1 MEIYC
6 TRPQC
11 QRPQNYFAD
20 LDDPQVLKT
29 VQQKFCISC
38 GMPLVLIG
46 RYLPSRLLAQGG
58 FGAAYLASD
67 RYTPGLRQCVV
78 KQFQPTGLGPSQ
90 MQMAQDLF
98 HREAEVLEKLGR
110 HPQIPDLFAFFEL
123 PVPARGSQPA
133 ENFFYL
139 AQEFIDGQTLEEELE
154 DKQQFPEKDVFDLL
168 TELLPVLQF
177 VHENG
182 SIHRD
187 IKPSN
192 IMRHTQSNLTQTGN
206 GLLYLLDFGAV
217 KQVANVA
224 APTPSKATSI
234 YTPFY
239 APPEQTHGNQVF
251 PSSDLYA
258 LAVTCICLLTGK
270 APNDLFDTSHN
281 RWQWRPHALVSDRLG
296 TILDRMLQTSPQER
310 FQAATEVL
318 AALTQSGPSPSS
330 PSVPQ
335 TPSNPQTPPPSTPVS
350 PPQTQAAS
358 SQSPAVPA
366 QKAPAQKAPV
376 PVKTPPPPIPLPRL
390 LGGAAFTGFEGGL
403 LAIALTSFLGT
414 TVVSGGFWLGLVT
427 VLVYTQLQRWIER
440 VDLLIIAGVTLG
452 IIWFVPALQG
462 GNPII
467 SIVLLGVVGGLVL
480 TTLTLVFRLI
490 YDVLSRFL

>member
-11 QRPQNYFAD
+11 QRPSNFFAD
-20 LDDPQVLKT
+20 LDDPQTLKT
-29 VQQKFCISC
+29 VQQKFCLSC

-58 FGAAYLASD
+58 FGTAFLACD
-67 RYTPGLRQCVV
+67 RYTPGLRKCVV
-78 KQFQPTGLGPSQ
+78 KQFQPTGLGPAQ
-90 MQMAQDLF
+90 MQMAQNLF
-98 HREAEVLEKLGR
+98 QREAEVLENLGR

-123 PVPARGSQPA
+123 PVPGRGSQPA
-133 ENFFYL
+133 EEFFYL
-139 AQEFIDGQTLEEELE
+139 VQEFIDGQTLEEELE
-154 DKQQFPEKDVFDLL
+154 NKNQFQEQEIIELL

-192 IMRHTQSNLTQTGN
+192 IMRHTQTNLTQTGN

-270 APNDLFDTSHN
+270 APDDLFDTSQNH
-281 RWQWRPHALVSDRLG
+281 WQWRSHTQVSDRLAFL
-296 TILDRMLQTSPQER
+296 LDRMLETSPQQR
-310 FQAATEVL
+310 FQSAPEVL
-318 AALTQSGPSPSS
+318 AALVQSPSNLGQS
-330 PSVPQ
+330 S
-335 TPSNPQTPPPSTPVS
+335 STSQPVS
-350 PPQTQAAS
+350 QLPPQPVAAVTPAPLS
-358 SQSPAVPA
+358 APTPATPQSA
-366 QKAPAQKAPV
+366 QPPV
-376 PVKTPPPPIPLPRL
+376 RKTPPPPLSLARL

-414 TVVSGGFWLGLVT
+414 TLMSGGFWLGLVAI
-427 VLVYTQLQRWIER
+427 LIYSQLRRWIER
-440 VDLLIIAGVTLG
+440 IDLVIIVGITLALIL
-452 IIWFVPALQG
+452 FVPALQG
-462 GNPII
+462 GNTLV
-467 SIVLLGVVGGLVL
+467 SIALLGVVSSLVL
-480 TTLTLVFRLI
+480 MTLTLVFQLI
-490 YDVLSRFL
+490 YGVLSRFF